1 MKKFGV
7 LLCLLLGLTACG
19 QTTYQKEET
28 VFPTLEEAFAAHEQ
42 DWADVSGEL
51 VDYIQI
57 EDQYIAAFSGYRS
70 SADENSKY
78 AVGFVIYEETEEG
91 FVLRKYA
98 NSYGLFE
105 GGWCNIP
112 DVMEWTE
119 KEDGTCIQYELK
131 AQGMGYEEPTEE
143 ELNALE
149 FTGEVFEREGYYYVL
164 SMEAHR
170 GVKE

>member
-1 MKKFGV
+1 MKKIGL
-7 LLCLLLGLTACG
+7 LLCLLLGLAACG
-19 QTTYQKEET
+19 EVEYQKKEE
-28 VFPTLEEAFAAHEQ
+28 VFATLEEAFVAHKQ
-42 DWADVSGEL
+42 DFVDVSREL

-57 EDQYIAAFSGYRS
+57 EDQYIAAFSEYRP

-78 AVGFVIYEETEEG
+78 AVGFVIYEETEDG

-119 KEDGTCIQYELK
+119 EDGTCIQYELK
-131 AQGMGYEEPTEE
+131 AQGMGHKEPMEE
-143 ELNALE
+143 ELNAMD
-149 FTGEVFEREGYYYVL
+149 FAGEVFEREGYYFVL

-170 GVKE
+170 GMME